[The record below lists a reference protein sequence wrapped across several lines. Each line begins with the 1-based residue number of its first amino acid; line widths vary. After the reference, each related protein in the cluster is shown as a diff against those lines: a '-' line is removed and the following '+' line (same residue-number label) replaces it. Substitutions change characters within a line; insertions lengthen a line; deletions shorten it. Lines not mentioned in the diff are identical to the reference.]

1 MRKRSLLWTLGI
13 VVAIVAVV
21 MASWMSRSPRPTATL
36 PDGTRITFLK
46 ATYGRHHR
54 YTEWRF
60 QWALPPI
67 QREVHQFNT
76 PTDALRLWV
85 RMESKQPLHLTS
97 LDHSVAVTAD
107 GRFCLS
113 YVNLPAWRKRPSG
126 GFDAIMS
133 FSYEGLPADG
143 SRVELRFYAPNA
155 SPNQSPASLWVRL
168 PQAPVLNQVKQPE
181 PLPAARSGNL
191 LKVRLNGFRWVY
203 HRWKPAGA
211 VPTNEEVIYACPD
224 WQLTLPLG
232 SLDEWEVANIHFAP
246 LGAGPVFPMINR
258 VFGASP
264 QSIATEVEG
273 SWRAPIYRFYVQF
286 LHTPTG
292 KRESFEFYVS
302 PPPVEQLRQ
311 REQLEAQSRKAL
323 QRGDYAR
330 AVQVWENAP
339 VEFALQAHYWRG
351 SAYALK
357 GDYARAAAE
366 FQQAAGL
373 LQSVSSQYD
382 QEYEA
387 RPALALCLLL
397 MGRRADAAQV
407 ARDFTAQVAQHRE
420 CLWETE
426 LLASA
431 LCLLM
436 PEVAP
441 PLQRVDERT
450 RAWVQ
455 LARQRRNQAYAEMAQ
470 RARAIQAA
478 LQRDYRRASRLF
490 PRSPRTYNSDYDP
503 LLLALLYKQ
512 AGNLELARFYH
523 DEARAFLRPRRGD
536 QQYLNGMLLMRILF
550 PSPAQSSGTLFPD
563 GRAGTQ
569 GGLPRQFRPADDGA
583 LRHHPARGAA
593 VR

>member
-1 MRKRSLLWTLGI
+1 MSKRNLLWTLGI
-13 VVAIVAVV
+13 VVAIAAMATAV
-21 MASWMSRSPRPTATL
+21 WMSRNPRPTATL

-46 ATYGRHHR
+46 ATYGRHHL

-60 QWALPPI
+60 QWAWPPI
-67 QREVHQFNT
+67 QREVHQINT

-85 RMESKQPLHLTS
+85 RMENNQPLHFLPMDCT
-97 LDHSVAVTAD
+97 VAVTAD
-107 GRFCLS
+107 GRFCPG
-113 YVNLPAWRKRPSG
+113 YMDTRGWRRRPWG
-126 GFDAIMS
+126 RFDAIRGLG
-133 FSYEGLPADG
+133 YEGLAADG
-143 SRVELRFYAPNA
+143 SQVELRFYDPN
-155 SPNQSPASLWVRL
+155 SSSNQSPASLRVRL
-168 PQAPVLNQVKQPE
+168 PKAPVLNLVKQPE
-181 PLPAARSGNL
+181 PLPAERSGKL

-211 VPTNEEVIYACPD
+211 VPTNEEVIHACPD
-224 WQLTLPLG
+224 WQLTLPAG
-232 SLDEWEVANIHFAP
+232 SLDEWEVAYIHFAP

-264 QSIATEVEG
+264 QSIAMAVVG
-273 SWRAPIYRFYVQF
+273 SWRAPIYSFYVQF

-323 QRGDYAR
+323 QRGNYAH

-339 VEFALQAHYWRG
+339 TEFALQARYWRG
-351 SAYALK
+351 YVYVLQ
-357 GDYARAAAE
+357 GDYARATEE
-366 FQQAAGL
+366 FQRAAGL
-373 LQSVSSQYD
+373 LRTVSSQYD
-382 QEYEA
+382 QEYEV

-420 CLWETE
+420 CLWEIE
-426 LLASA
+426 LLANA
-431 LCLLM
+431 LCLMM

-441 PLQRVDERT
+441 PPQRVDERT

-470 RARAIQAA
+470 RTRAIQAA
-478 LQRDYRRASRLF
+478 LQRDYKRASRLF
-490 PRSPRTYNSDYDP
+490 PSSPRIYNSDYDP

-523 DEARAFLRPRRGD
+523 DEARSFLLQQRGNRG
-536 QQYLNGMLLMRILF
+536 YLNGILLLRILF
-550 PSPAQSSGTLFPD
+550 PSPAPPSGTLLPD

-583 LRHHPARGAA
+583 LRHHPARGAT